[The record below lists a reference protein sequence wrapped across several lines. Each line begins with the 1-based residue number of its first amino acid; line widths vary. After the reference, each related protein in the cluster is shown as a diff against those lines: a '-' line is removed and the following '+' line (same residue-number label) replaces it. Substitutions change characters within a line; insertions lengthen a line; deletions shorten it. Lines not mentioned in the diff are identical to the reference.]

1 MADAVGSSTV
11 RRLGRVA
18 AWLATIVS
26 VLIGIGLLA
35 TVMAVSDCSFAGGT
49 CPDPDAGFDDDS
61 FRFAMLAGVLITAPP
76 LLLARCR
83 WLVVVGI
90 TLGVSLV
97 LGFSAATG

>member
-1 MADAVGSSTV
+1 MFDAALHEG
-11 RRLGRVA
+11 
-18 AWLATIVS
+18 
-26 VLIGIGLLA
+26 LIGVGLLA

-49 CPDPDAGFDDDS
+49 CPDAGFDDDS

-97 LGFSAATG
+97 LGLAAATG